1 MKTKIIFLLVLF
13 ATVSVATTFA
23 QNKKKYVEVIYFHRT
38 NRCLTCN
45 SIEKAI
51 KEVIEKDFS
60 KELKSGAI
68 TSVSIDFQEESTN
81 KLVTKYEIDA
91 PTLLIV
97 YHKKSKETVTNLTD
111 EAFNFARS
119 QPDKFKKVLIDKIN
133 ECFR

>member
-13 ATVSVATTFA
+13 TTVSVATTFA
-23 QNKKKYVEVIYFHRT
+23 QNKNKYVEVIYFHRT
-38 NRCLTCN
+38 ARCLTCN

-51 KEVIEKDFS
+51 KEVIEKDYS

-68 TSVSIDFQEESTN
+68 TSVSIDFQEESSN

-111 EAFNFARS
+111 EAFNFAKS